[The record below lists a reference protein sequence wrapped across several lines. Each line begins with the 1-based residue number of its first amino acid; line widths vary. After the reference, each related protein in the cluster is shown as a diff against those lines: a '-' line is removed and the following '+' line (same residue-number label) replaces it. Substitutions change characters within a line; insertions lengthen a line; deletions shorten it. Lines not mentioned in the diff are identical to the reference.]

1 MKPYDHMYQ
10 TARGW
15 AEDDNLPENLRILA
29 QCLAENAALLAKGIL
44 VDDKSWDV
52 YARFGCT
59 VCSKLGHAICTKP
72 NEAKPGCPLG
82 LWGVERDEA
91 VRPALLPKAG

>member
-1 MKPYDHMYQ
+1 MKPYDQMYQ

-15 AEDDNLPENLRILA
+15 AEDDNLPDNLRSLA
-29 QCLAENAALLAKGIL
+29 QCLAENAARLSEGIL

-59 VCSKLGHAICTKP
+59 VCSQLGHAICTTPKEP
-72 NEAKPGCPLG
+72 IPDCPLG
-82 LWGVERDEA
+82 LWGVERDLPPQA
-91 VRPALLPKAG
+91 VMLPKAR